1 MQEGKAK
8 RPETAAARDRDTASP
23 TSCAARTQEWVSA
36 GRRRV
41 HAQSEAGCPS
51 QDKLAEKKMLL
62 LQAVQR

>member
-1 MQEGKAK
+1 MQEGKARSPK
-8 RPETAAARDRDTASP
+8 TAAARDRDTASP
-23 TSCAARTQEWVSA
+23 CAARTQEWVSA
-36 GRRRV
+36 GRQWV